1 MHKGATSNLDVYS
14 ISKRRH
20 SFSSFLNAKYGK
32 KAIADED
39 EDKFRDDKRATTS
52 ATVNNSHPTN
62 RITVNGVIQ
71 SKPNQTKKG
80 HRPRS
85 YSE

>member
-1 MHKGATSNLDVYS
+1 MNKRVTPNLNVCS

-20 SFSSFLNAKYGK
+20 SFSSFLNAKYGG
-32 KAIADED
+32 KAVADED
-39 EDKFRDDKRATTS
+39 EDKFRDGKRSTTS
-52 ATVNNSHPTN
+52 ATVNNIHPTN
-62 RITVNGVIQ
+62 RITVNGIIQ